1 MFFFSGVLRAS
12 VCSVVSMAS
21 FDLNKFL
28 NKPSLEQ
35 LDSCKKDDLL
45 MVASHFQIAVVK
57 QSREAEIRSV
67 VYNRL
72 VLDVLGLPAK
82 DGAAVGSVEVSSAS
96 VGSEN
101 ESEEE
106 LMPAAEVEADVRAR
120 LPPFEPFSPVSTG
133 SKGDMRLKVRLAR
146 LQFEAQEKAQTRQAE
161 MDL

>member
-1 MFFFSGVLRAS
+1 MGARPGSEYIILKFVPGLKHACSWHRQCVFFSGVLRAS

-21 FDLNKFL
+21 FDLNTFL

-45 MVASHFQIAVVK
+45 MVASHFQIAVGK
-57 QSREAEIRSV
+57 QSRKAEIRSV

-101 ESEEE
+101 ES
-106 LMPAAEVEADVRAR
+106 
-120 LPPFEPFSPVSTG
+120 
-133 SKGDMRLKVRLAR
+133 
-146 LQFEAQEKAQTRQAE
+146 
-161 MDL
+161 